1 MQFVPLIS
9 AREVSFTCSQEN
21 MRIGFQSD
29 KMEYPRLQEI
39 VCVER
44 EIYTFLNLKSVL
56 GSLQVK

>member
-1 MQFVPLIS
+1 
-9 AREVSFTCSQEN
+9 

-44 EIYTFLNLKSVL
+44 EVYTFLNLKSVL